1 MRKVSALTASKA
13 FKVYMQKNG
22 NSPLSQ
28 QDFVEFMISIMK
40 KYDFCDTKSEEDII
54 RDEFDK
60 VFSTFDYDKSGN
72 LDAEEVANCLSLM
85 CGGSIN
91 HKIYA
96 AFTLFDDNNSM
107 TLSFDELNKFIRC
120 VFQTF
125 DGLRKGNSALEG
137 GEVWNKIDIKKLT
150 LAATEKCFQDMKL
163 VKGKGEVN
171 YTQFMS
177 WMTG

>member
-1 MRKVSALTASKA
+1 
-13 FKVYMQKNG
+13 
-22 NSPLSQ
+22 
-28 QDFVEFMISIMK
+28 MISIMK
-40 KYDFCDTKSEEDII
+40 KYDFCDTKSEEEII
-54 RDEFDK
+54 REEFDK
-60 VFSTFDYDKSGN
+60 VFSTFDYDNSGT
-72 LDAEEVANCLSLM
+72 LDTEEVANCLSLM

-120 VFQTF
+120 IFQIF
-125 DGLRKGNSALEG
+125 DGLRKNNSSLDG

-150 LAATEKCFQDMKL
+150 LAATDKCFHDMKL